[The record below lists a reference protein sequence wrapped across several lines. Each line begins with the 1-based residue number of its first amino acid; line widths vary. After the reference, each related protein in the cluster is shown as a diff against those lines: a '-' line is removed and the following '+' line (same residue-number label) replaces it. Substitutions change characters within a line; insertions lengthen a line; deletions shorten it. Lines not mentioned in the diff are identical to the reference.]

1 MNRRIR
7 ADHARGKT
15 RYPETDAAF
24 HETRLWLDA
33 AQARGEAAVV
43 VRFTPG
49 ESLDGLPRRDACL
62 LYDVCTC
69 EPDSGALRGGLPDH
83 HPAQHR
89 RLTETPG
96 PCLVRRTGR
105 VQGAIGAARLR

>member
-49 ESLDGLPRRDACL
+49 ESLDGLPRRDACRSM
-62 LYDVCTC
+62 TC
-69 EPDSGALRGGLPDH
+69 APANRTPGHFAEDCPITTPHNIGGL
-83 HPAQHR
+83 R
-89 RLTETPG
+89 RLPA
-96 PCLVRRTGR
+96 R
-105 VQGAIGAARLR
+105 AWFAARVGSKELLGQRD